1 MKNPQITIR
10 IPADFNSRDEWNG
23 RTCVGASPHLIPA
36 EHLKV
41 GTKVIA
47 YEPDCECEGELFLT
61 EKSVW
66 IVVLDESTYAYPT
79 RIEADTRLTREQL
92 QAALAAS
99 GFDTI
104 SEEKDGL
111 SAYEAVSGST
121 LRSWEHPEDKR
132 IQGMLVDEYGRQR
145 CRYIKEHPGWDVGMR
160 ICIIGPSNKYRQG
173 HPEIRMLLE
182 NLAKLSDSYFLFYSD
197 NEYYCMTA
205 HRNSE
210 GLHFHPKLW

>member
-1 MKNPQITIR
+1 MKNQQITIR
-10 IPADFNSRDEWNG
+10 IPTDFNGRDEWNG

-47 YEPDCECEGELFLT
+47 YMEDCECEGELFLT

-66 IVVLDESTYAYPT
+66 IVVLDETTYTHPK

-99 GFDTI
+99 GFDTT
-104 SEEKDGL
+104 SEGKDGL
-111 SAYEAVSGST
+111 SAYRAVYDSS
-121 LRSWEHPEDKR
+121 LRSYEHPEDVR
-132 IQGMLVDEYGRQR
+132 IQGMLADEDGRQR
-145 CRYIKEHPGWDVGMR
+145 CRDIKEHPGWRVGMR
-160 ICIIGPSNKYRQG
+160 MSLSCPFASYPAYKIGLQSF
-173 HPEIRMLLE
+173 LE
-182 NLAKLSDSYFLFYSD
+182 ALAENSDAAFLFYNNNNYSGLV
-197 NEYYCMTA
+197 A
-205 HRNSE
+205 WRNSE